1 MHKDLSNIKTLESS
15 PKVIKN
21 FISSTEVEQFLKLY
35 KELPV
40 TVNNIKQKVVKKR
53 WVEGYGKELENL
65 FITKLKSQIGEFKM
79 DNLITEDGKE
89 CFGLFQESINPL
101 KLHVD
106 AGFNLN
112 DLIYKQ
118 TLIPL
123 SEYGET
129 VIFKNRFYGVSTNFT
144 KNDKELLENNAESF
158 KKGKN
163 VRSNEHLKMFTDK
176 SFNKNDHNK
185 YLKHED
191 IDNLKGLEIEFV
203 YNWNLGDLLIFDR
216 TNLHCSSSNIKDKK
230 IGLTTFT
237 KK

>member
-1 MHKDLSNIKTLESS
+1 MHNNLEKIKSLESP

-21 FISSTEVEQFLKLY
+21 FINSEEIELFLELY
-35 KELPV
+35 KELPI
-40 TVNNIKQKVVKKR
+40 TVNNLKQKVIKKR
-53 WVEGYGKELENL
+53 WLDKFGIELELL
-65 FITKLKSQIGEFKM
+65 FKSRLKSIIGDFRM
-79 DNLITEDGKE
+79 DNLVTSDGKE
-89 CFGLFQESINPL
+89 CSGLFQESSSPL

-129 VIFKNRFYGVSTNFT
+129 IIFKNRFYGVSTNFT
-144 KNDKELLENNAESF
+144 KNKDELLEDNPEDY

-163 VRSNEHLKMFTDK
+163 ARSKEHLQIYENK
-176 SFNKNDHNK
+176 SFNKEYHEK

-191 IDNLKGLEIEFV
+191 IENLQGLEIEFI
-203 YNWNLGDLLIFDR
+203 YNWNMGDLLIFDR
-216 TNLHCSSSNIKDKK
+216 TRLHCASSLIDGKK

>member
-1 MHKDLSNIKTLESS
+1 MHENLKNIKSLESS
-15 PKVIKN
+15 PRIIKN
-21 FISSTEVEQFLKLY
+21 FISSEEISQFLKLY
-35 KELPV
+35 EELPI
-40 TVNNIKQKVVKKR
+40 TVNNLKQKVIKKR
-53 WVEGYGKELENL
+53 WLEGYGKDLAAL
-65 FITKLKSQIGEFKM
+65 FQSKLKSEIGFFEM
-79 DNLITEDGKE
+79 DNLINEDGKE
-89 CFGLFQESINPL
+89 CFGLFQESCNPL

-106 AGFNLN
+106 AGFNLK

-144 KNDKELLENNAESF
+144 KNEKELMENSPENY

-163 VRSNEHLKMFTDK
+163 VRSAEHLKIFSDK
-176 SFNKNDHNK
+176 NFDKDNYDRF
-185 YLKHED
+185 LKHED
-191 IDNLKGLEIEFV
+191 LENLKGLEIEMV
-203 YNWNLGDLLIFDR
+203 YKWNLGDLLIFDR
-216 TNLHCSSSNIKDKK
+216 TNLHCSSSNIKNKK

>member
-1 MHKDLSNIKTLESS
+1 MHENLEKIKYLEGS
-15 PKVIKN
+15 PKVIKSFLN
-21 FISSTEVEQFLKLY
+21 LDEVNKFLKLY
-35 KELPV
+35 EELPI
-40 TVNNIKQKVVKKR
+40 TVNNLKQKVIKKR
-53 WVEGYGKELENL
+53 WLDGFGKELESL
-65 FITKLKSQIGEFKM
+65 FKSRLKSIIGEFRM
-79 DNLITEDGKE
+79 DNLITDDNKE
-89 CFGLFQESINPL
+89 CFGLFQESHNPL

-106 AGFNLN
+106 GGFNLK

-123 SEYGET
+123 SEFGET
-129 VIFKNRFYGVSTNFT
+129 IIFKNRFYGVSTNFT
-144 KNDKELLENNAESF
+144 KNEEELAENNPENY

-163 VRSNEHLKMFTDK
+163 IRSDEHLKLFANMP
-176 SFNKNDHNK
+176 FNKDDHKK

-191 IDNLKGLEIEFV
+191 IENLNGLEVEFV

-216 TNLHCSSSNIKDKK
+216 TSLHCSSSNIKNKK